1 MAIHL
6 KKCSWSNCGKKEIL
20 CLALSNCFS
29 FFIFLAFLEHIPILV
44 QVTIILFN
52 SFPKLSELW
61 YGLKSEAEF
70 MQFRI
75 CDHFNGNSQA
85 RIVRKQYFL
94 LLILYI
100 QYSCSFPPCTKTS
113 WPEIVFQTWKTSGKL
128 QFEFY
133 SRSDYLKEFSGVAS
147 IILLSCAYKC
157 CGKGYRISW
166 KIGLKRTELLIN
178 DKTNLH
184 WV

>member
-61 YGLKSEAEF
+61 YRLKFEAEF

-100 QYSCSFPPCTKTS
+100 QYSCSFPPCLKHYKNQLTRNCVPDVKDLWYITIWVLQQVRLS
-113 WPEIVFQTWKTSGKL
+113 ERVFWCCI
-128 QFEFY
+128 
-133 SRSDYLKEFSGVAS
+133 DHP
-147 IILLSCAYKC
+147 IIMCL
-157 CGKGYRISW
+157 
-166 KIGLKRTELLIN
+166 
-178 DKTNLH
+178 
-184 WV
+184 